1 MFLKIEEEVIKLL
14 KLRLY
19 SDSEV
24 PNETVCKE
32 VTIKEGDIV
41 KVLYIED
48 SSIIKPIE
56 ITGRLTRIEHFSRF
70 CNEDMYRGKRSYI
83 NIDCS
88 KEYYNDIKSIF
99 VNRIR
104 DIEVI
109 DDNQDNNTET
119 NNPNID
125 DNQDNKE
132 DIQDEQDITSDI
144 PDGD

>member
-1 MFLKIEEEVIKLL
+1 MFLKIEDEVIKLL

-24 PNETVCKE
+24 PNETVGKE

-48 SSIIKPIE
+48 SSIMKPIE

-88 KEYYNDIKSIF
+88 KEYYNDIRSIH

-109 DDNQDNNTET
+109 DDSKDNNTET
-119 NNPNID
+119 DNPIID
-125 DNQDNKE
+125 DNNNKE
-132 DIQDEQDITSDI
+132 DIQDNQDITSDI

>member
-70 CNEDMYRGKRSYI
+70 CNEDMNRGKRSYI

-88 KEYYNDIKSIF
+88 KEYYNDIRSIF

-125 DNQDNKE
+125 DINNKE

>member
-24 PNETVCKE
+24 PNEIVCKE

-48 SSIIKPIE
+48 SSIMKPIE

-88 KEYYNDIKSIF
+88 KEYYNDIRSIH

-109 DDNQDNNTET
+109 DDSKDNNTET
-119 NNPNID
+119 DNPIID
-125 DNQDNKE
+125 DNNNKE
-132 DIQDEQDITSDI
+132 DIQDDQDITSDI
-144 PDGD
+144 PNGD

>member
-1 MFLKIEEEVIKLL
+1 MFLKIEDEVIKLL

-48 SSIIKPIE
+48 SSIMKPIE

-88 KEYYNDIKSIF
+88 KEYYNDIRSIF

-109 DDNQDNNTET
+109 DDSKDNNTET
-119 NNPNID
+119 DNPIID
-125 DNQDNKE
+125 DNNNKE
-132 DIQDEQDITSDI
+132 DIQDDQDITSDI

>member
-56 ITGRLTRIEHFSRF
+56 ITGRLTRIEHFSPF
-70 CNEDMYRGKRSYI
+70 YNEDMYRGKRSYI

-88 KEYYNDIKSIF
+88 KEYYNDIRTIF